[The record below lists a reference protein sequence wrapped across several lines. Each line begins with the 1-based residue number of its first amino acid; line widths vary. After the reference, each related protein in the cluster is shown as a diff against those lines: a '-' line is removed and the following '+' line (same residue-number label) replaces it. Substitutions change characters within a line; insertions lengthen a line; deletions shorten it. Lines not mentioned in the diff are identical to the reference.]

1 MGACQPQRPRI
12 TPWNPQRHPAHR
24 LWQIAATPGSPR
36 VLRQQGPRTVSLT
49 LDPGGLPPIQANS
62 PRCPLAPV
70 APGRFPGLELLLSHR
85 VLWLQQTEAC
95 SSGHQR
101 LPTAS
106 PAPGSREKVLREL
119 RLSSPGHQRA
129 PAGLGESRGT
139 SWLPFVQALRE
150 PVNVGPLAHGVVDTP
165 VGGHRWLP
173 S

>member
-1 MGACQPQRPRI
+1 MGACRPQRPRV

-24 LWQIAATPGSPR
+24 LWQTAATPGSPPCLKATR
-36 VLRQQGPRTVSLT
+36 PQDSVPDT
-49 LDPGGLPPIQANS
+49 DPGGLPPIQANS
-62 PRCPLAPV
+62 PQCPLAPV
-70 APGRFPGLELLLSHR
+70 APGGFPGLELLLSHR

-129 PAGLGESRGT
+129 PAGLGESR
-139 SWLPFVQALRE
+139 A
-150 PVNVGPLAHGVVDTP
+150 P
-165 VGGHRWLP
+165 VGFLLSRLSDSW
-173 S
+173 